1 MPGTERT
8 PCRVLVVGGGAAGGV
23 TAAIVAA
30 LKEAA
35 VDVEMVSEPRL
46 SPLQRT
52 GSPVPELLVRADR
65 SRSGPGLV
73 GQWGL
78 VAAGKGPDGAFINV
92 NGE

>member
-35 VDVEMVSEPRL
+35 VDVEMVSESRL

-52 GSPVPELLVRADR
+52 GSSVPELLVRADR
-65 SRSGPGLV
+65 SPVWAGSRGPV
-73 GQWGL
+73 GPRGRRQR
-78 VAAGKGPDGAFINV
+78 P
-92 NGE
+92 